1 MQDFIHIIGARENNL
16 KNLSLTIPKNKLV
29 VFTGLSGSGKST
41 LAFDTLY
48 AEGQRRYI
56 ESLSSYA
63 RQFLDR
69 VGKPEVDKIEGLTPA
84 IAIDQKTTSKNPRS
98 TVGTITEI
106 YDYLRLL
113 YARVG
118 KQHCHLCGKPI
129 SQMSSSDII
138 SQVLSLP
145 SNAKMMILS
154 PIVREKKGTFADKLQ
169 DLRQKGFV
177 RAQINGVITR
187 LDEEIELSKS
197 KKHTIKV
204 VIDRLTNTDE
214 NKTRLAQAV
223 EKALNES
230 YGEVE
235 IEYTL
240 ESKDSKEQSSIAD
253 SSAESKL
260 VHYSEHFACFDCK
273 VSFEPL
279 EPLSFSFNSP
289 KGACD
294 MCGGLGST
302 YTLDIKK
309 ILNTSLPLL
318 EGGIKVIFGYNRSYY
333 AELFR
338 AFCKAEGI
346 DTKSSFDELS
356 KQQQDSLLYNGGKE
370 VVLEW
375 RGSKLKREWKGILA
389 IAHDMFRDERDLADY
404 MSEKPC
410 GACKAHRL
418 KPESLSVKVSSKGIG
433 EVIDMPIEE
442 SYAFFAKEANFTH
455 LNAQE
460 KMIAEPILKEL
471 RERLFFL
478 VDVGLGYL
486 TLGRDA
492 RTISG
497 GESQRIRIA
506 SQIGSGLTGVMYVLD
521 EPSIGL
527 HERDTLKLI
536 KTLRSLQEKG
546 NTVIV
551 VEHDRETIMNA
562 DFIVDIGPGA
572 GNRGGEVIY
581 SGDLGGMLSANTL
594 TAEYIN
600 RKKDIF
606 YPQNRAQKE
615 WLTISSVTIN
625 NIKNLSVKIPLGNF
639 VCVTG
644 VSGSGKS
651 SLILQT
657 LLPVAQE
664 ILNNARKIKKC
675 DGVEI
680 LGLEHLD
687 KVIYLDQTPIGRTP
701 RSNPA
706 TYTGTMDEIRA
717 LFAQV
722 KEAKM
727 LGFGVSRFSFNV
739 KGGRCEKCQ
748 GEGEI
753 RIEMHFLPD
762 VMVKCDLCNG
772 AKYNPQTLSIKYK
785 GKSIAEVLAM
795 SVDSA
800 CEFFAKI
807 PRIYQK
813 LKTLQ
818 DVGLGYIQLGQNALT
833 LSGGEAQRIK
843 LAKELSRKDTGRTLY
858 VLDEPTT
865 GLHFGDVDKLTR
877 VLHHLVELG
886 NSVIVVEHNLDLIK
900 NADYIID
907 MGPEGGAKG
916 GKVVDSGKVVDFIKN
931 AKKSGSYTAR
941 FLAQEFESQKAVV
954 AQKSS

>member
-410 GACKAHRL
+410 SACKAHRL

-460 KMIAEPILKEL
+460 TMIAEPILKEL

-581 SGDLGGMLSANTL
+581 SGDLRGMLSANTL

-606 YPQNRAQKE
+606 YPQNRSQKE

-931 AKKSGSYTAR
+931 AKKSRSYTAR
-941 FLAQEFESQKAVV
+941 FLAQEFESQKSK
-954 AQKSS
+954 KS